1 MADLDGVVRIGTEID
16 SSGFEKGMKDLQSS
30 AEETAKEISQKADS
44 MAEPFEESAKKIAT
58 AFEDEFKGSEASI
71 EDFAKAA
78 ANNAKVIE
86 ANFEDAKARVA
97 QLTLAFNAS
106 AERTGATS
114 DQTKKL
120 AAQLAK
126 AEKEM
131 NSAEKALKEVNGEV
145 DDLGDGMKSA
155 EKDVKSF
162 GNTVEKAS
170 LSFSDFLSANLISN
184 GITSLVSGFT
194 NAIQESEEFT
204 KSLTRLETNAKN
216 AGNSFESIQGNFK
229 DFVALTGQADSSAE
243 ALSNLLQTGF
253 DDAGIT
259 KAVEAL
265 SGAVVQFPDTLNIES
280 LADGLQETL
289 ATGEATGQF
298 GELLDRLGIGA
309 EAFSDQLANVSSEAE
324 RQQLV
329 LETLASAGLNDVYQQ
344 YAEANAATLGF
355 NEAQANLSMAM
366 SNFVQGVLP
375 MFSGGFASVSET
387 ILGLSETFKEGGLL
401 GFAEEAQTVISDF
414 VTGIQE
420 SAPEALDAAGEL
432 ISNIGQSLQEKAPD
446 IIKAGAELIS
456 NLITGFLN
464 SRSEIVQ
471 KTPEVLDAFLNTIS
485 ENLPLILEEGK
496 NLILQL
502 ALGIINGIPD
512 MIAQLPQIIS
522 SVVSFIS
529 QNLPL
534 IAEAGVEI
542 IGGIINGLLAA
553 IPDII
558 AALPELIAAI
568 VEGIIAL
575 NASILEAGK
584 YIVEGIWDGISDKA
598 DWLID
603 KIKGWCGGILDAVK
617 EFFGIESPSKVMRDE
632 VGKMLVEGAII
643 GVNSEAKKL
652 TNAIVQPVTDAQKK
666 IKNSGLAKNL
676 SATIKQARETA
687 VNEAQGY
694 SQIGETM
701 VSSIQTAIDENKDSA
716 LASIQSIINDTVEAM
731 EDGEQKDAAKAAG
744 DDIIK
749 AYQEALENGAEN
761 AKDYVSESIS
771 AITDEFQAQY
781 DDLLSKQQALEETL
795 GGTYLFEVEDGSVFV
810 EDVQSSIDALKDYQT
825 ALEELQQRGASA
837 ALLDE
842 VARFDTEE
850 GLAVMQNLLGMTDE
864 DFELLNEKWAEK
876 QELARD
882 VAEAF
887 YKDQMD
893 ALETEFNQRLMDELN
908 AVPDEVYDIGRTS
921 IEEWILGM
929 NDKLPSL
936 ENKAREMAQRAIQ
949 AMKDELG
956 IESPSKEGAYVGEMM
971 NAGVVK
977 GIDDSAKDV
986 ENAVQR
992 MGFFEK
998 AKSMI
1003 PSIQS
1008 AVTSSMA
1015 SFAPMPAYA
1024 GGFGGRTETVQTIN
1038 RNTVQTVEVVANG
1051 SGIFD
1056 VVVSEGKRRGKSL
1069 VTGKGL

>member
-16 SSGFEKGMKDLQSS
+16 SSGFEKGTKDLGNV
-30 AEETAKEISQKADS
+30 
-44 MAEPFEESAKKIAT
+44 AKKSVSGVDKQLEKT
-58 AFEDEFKGSEASI
+58 EKVVDELGNESKSAAKDVEKLGSGLS
-71 EDFAKAA
+71 
-78 ANNAKVIE
+78 
-86 ANFEDAKARVA
+86 
-97 QLTLAFNAS
+97 
-106 AERTGATS
+106 G
-114 DQTKKL
+114 
-120 AAQLAK
+120 
-126 AEKEM
+126 
-131 NSAEKALKEVNGEV
+131 
-145 DDLGDGMKSA
+145 A

-162 GNTVEKAS
+162 CDSIEKTS
-170 LSFSDFLSANLISN
+170 KSTSVFGDFLTGSLLSS
-184 GITSLVSGFT
+184 GITSLVSGFAS
-194 NAIQESEEFT
+194 AIQESEEFT
-204 KSLTRLETNAKN
+204 KSLTRLETNAKT

-253 DDAGIT
+253 DDSGIT
-259 KAVEAL
+259 KAVEAF

-344 YAEANAATLGF
+344 YAEANAATLEF

-366 SNFVQGVLP
+366 SNFVQGALP
-375 MFSGGFASVSET
+375 MFGGGFASVSET
-387 ILGLSETFKEGGLL
+387 ILGLSEAFKEGGLL

-446 IIKAGAELIS
+446 IIKAGADLIKSLIS
-456 NLITGFLN
+456 GFLQ
-464 SRSEIVQ
+464 SRSYIIQ
-471 KTPEVLDAFLNTIS
+471 KAPEVLDAFLNTIS
-485 ENLPLILEEGK
+485 QNMPLILSEGK
-496 NLILQL
+496 TIIIQL
-502 ALGIINGIPD
+502 ATGIINSIPD
-512 MIAQLPQIIS
+512 MVEKLPQIIMS
-522 SVVSFIS
+522 LTTFVSD
-529 QNLPL
+529 NLPMIAKAGVEIMNAIL
-534 IAEAGVEI
+534 GGIVESIPDILAVLPDLIFAIVKGIVSLNVAIAEAGV
-542 IGGIINGLLAA
+542 
-553 IPDII
+553 
-558 AALPELIAAI
+558 
-568 VEGIIAL
+568 
-575 NASILEAGK
+575 
-584 YIVEGIWDGISDKA
+584 YIVEGIWSGIKDRA
-598 DWLID
+598 YWLVE
-603 KIKGWCGGILDAVK
+603 KIKGWCVDILDTVK
-617 EFFGIESPSKVMRDE
+617 ESFGIHSPSTVMRDE

-643 GVNSEAKKL
+643 GINSESKKL
-652 TNAIVQPVTDAQKK
+652 INAIVQPVTDAKKK

-676 SATIKQARETA
+676 SATIKQARESA
-687 VNEAQGY
+687 EKEAQNY
-694 SQIGETM
+694 EEIGNTM

-716 LASIQSIINDTVEAM
+716 LESIQSIINETVEAM

-744 DDIIK
+744 DDILK
-749 AYQEALENGAEN
+749 AYQDALESGAEN

-771 AITDEFQAQY
+771 AITSEFQAQY

-810 EDVQSSIDALKDYQT
+810 EDVQSSIDALKDYQS

-850 GLAVMQNLLGMTDE
+850 GLAVMQYLLGMTDE

-876 QELARD
+876 QELARE
-882 VAEAF
+882 VAESF

-956 IESPSKEGAYVGEMM
+956 IESPSKEGVYVGEMM

-977 GIDDSAKDV
+977 GIDNSAKDI

-1015 SFAPMPAYA
+1015 SFSPMPAYA
-1024 GGFGGRTETVQTIN
+1024 GGFGGRTESIQTIN
-1038 RNTVQTVEVVANG
+1038 RNTVQTVEVVPNA

-1056 VVVSEGKRRGKSL
+1056 VVVTEGKRRGKSL